1 MDVVLNS
8 ATLEA
13 LLNKEQNSIEYQTA
27 KIEAENALSTK
38 EEYAIL
44 VWNDED
50 VKDMIAQQF
59 DVAIS
64 DEHAIDILDM
74 IEETHTTAE
83 GINMFDVHQLYKVH
97 LSEKYKDAESVSEAP
112 DVEHPIDGIDDVK
125 NSILSM

>member
-1 MDVVLNS
+1 MDVVINS

-13 LLNKEQNSIEYQTA
+13 ILFKEQNSIEFQVA
-27 KIEAENALSTK
+27 KEEIELALATK

-50 VKDMIAQQF
+50 VKDMIKQQF
-59 DVAIS
+59 GVDIS
-64 DEHAIDILDM
+64 DDHAIDILDM

-83 GINMFDVHQLYKVH
+83 GINMFDVHQLFKIH
-97 LSEKYKDAESVSEAP
+97 LSDKYEDKEVTTDTVKDL
-112 DVEHPIDGIDDVK
+112 PIDGIDDVK